1 MLWDDP
7 GNWGIALGDLAK
19 PIANAYGKSGKM
31 DSVAALELI
40 KKGFEAEWNMA
51 TDTPKGQLLE

>member
-7 GNWGIALGDLAK
+7 GNWGIALRDLAK
-19 PIANAYGKSGKM
+19 LIADAYGKSGKM
-31 DSVAALELI
+31 DSVAALELV

-51 TDTPKGQLLE
+51 TDTPRGQLLE